1 MIPRRTLRSAII
13 TRLPVL
19 VQHRCLSG
27 ISRMLDMGGMPSAA
41 SDQSSIRSV
50 GASKNSKLQAIA
62 FDFGVLTQ
70 SLEEAEKQQQQQQQQ
85 ETKKGISASPETFAP
100 VEPDLDR
107 IQQLASLLGVSVET
121 RTPSTTAPAAATTK
135 SPKKLLKKTQPHED
149 VRAKYAKKLQG
160 GLAGIEL
167 AKSKVEDSS
176 KGGDAAGHF
185 AARQMATHEQAV
197 SPTKWMALSGTGRLL
212 SFLTHR
218 SIQIALLPNPR
229 ETDGSKQE
237 AQQTAM
243 HALTRQLKGVVF
255 DCILALDSQ
264 KSLDQSLQTGVL
276 DELGL
281 HANRVLVVSDRDE
294 YLKAARDLGM
304 ITCRLQRKNTRRGDI
319 TALYNVASI
328 PDVQE
333 LVNEING
340 ISFNAVLN
348 R

>member
-1 MIPRRTLRSAII
+1 
-13 TRLPVL
+13 
-19 VQHRCLSG
+19 
-27 ISRMLDMGGMPSAA
+27 MLDMGGMPSAA
-41 SDQSSIRSV
+41 SDQSSIRAV

-62 FDFGVLTQ
+62 FDFDVLTR
-70 SLEEAEKQQQQQQQQ
+70 SLEEAEKEQQQQQQQQ
-85 ETKKGISASPETFAP
+85 ETKKDISATPETLAP
-100 VEPDLDR
+100 VQPDLDR

-121 RTPSTTAPAAATTK
+121 GTPSTTTTLAAATTK
-135 SPKKLLKKTQPHED
+135 PSNRLLKKTQPHED

-176 KGGDAAGHF
+176 KGGDAAGHL
-185 AARQMATHEQAV
+185 AARQMATHEKAV
-197 SPTKWMALSGTGRLL
+197 SPTKWMAMTGTGRLL

-229 ETDGSKQE
+229 ETDGPKQE

-243 HALTRQLKGVVF
+243 QTLTKQLKGVVF

-264 KSLDQSLQTGVL
+264 KSLDQTLQTGVL

-333 LVNEING
+333 LVNDING
-340 ISFNAVLN
+340 ISFNTVLN